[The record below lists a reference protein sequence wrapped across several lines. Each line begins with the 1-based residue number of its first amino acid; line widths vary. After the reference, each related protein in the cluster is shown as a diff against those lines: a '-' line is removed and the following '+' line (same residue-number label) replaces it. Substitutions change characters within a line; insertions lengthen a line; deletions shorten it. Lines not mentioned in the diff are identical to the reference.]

1 MNTNSVPAKTAYEPP
16 ALVKLGSL
24 EDLTRQSYEGSFW
37 HWHKPWH
44 PKPPNCPPPVFS

>member
-24 EDLTRQSYEGSFW
+24 EDLTRQSYEQSFW
-37 HWHKPWH
+37 HWHKH
-44 PKPPNCPPPVFS
+44 PKPPCPPPVFS